1 MGMVG
6 NPMTLMMIAAGV
18 MMFAVPYITVRSVLF
33 HNMSRSTYL
42 YLLSQKNMD
51 PEMQAEFQANQA
63 KLSGIQNS
71 FMNGDVAGRFVLYYT
86 ASQGA

>member
-33 HNMSRSTYL
+33 HNMSRATYL

-86 ASQGA
+86 ASRGA

>member
-33 HNMSRSTYL
+33 HNMSHPTYF

-51 PEMQAEFQANQA
+51 HEMQAEFQANQA

-86 ASQGA
+86 ASRGA